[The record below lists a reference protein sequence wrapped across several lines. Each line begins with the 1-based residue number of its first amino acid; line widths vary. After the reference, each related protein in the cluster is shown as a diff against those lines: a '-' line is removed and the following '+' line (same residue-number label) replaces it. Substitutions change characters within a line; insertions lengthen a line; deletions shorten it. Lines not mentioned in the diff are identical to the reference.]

1 MVAQYDLGLQIFY
14 HAVNLT
20 DEFLSKLAQ
29 DKRQAPCLQKIV
41 ATSVLLAVKFN
52 HKHYKQYFNI
62 DFLCHDQLSRDD
74 LLSAELA
81 VLKEL
86 DFNLAAPT
94 QQDVHLHLQKYLKIR
109 DILTDEASA
118 A

>member
-1 MVAQYDLGLQIFY
+1 MKPLNLKGSERKELVKEIKRIVAQYDLGLQIFY

-20 DEFLSKLAQ
+20 DEFLSKLAL
-29 DKRQAPCLQKIV
+29 DKRQAPCLQKVV
-41 ATSVLLAVKFN
+41 ATSVLLAIKFN

-94 QQDVHLHLQKYLKIR
+94 
-109 DILTDEASA
+109 
-118 A
+118 